1 MYADYAYLIV
11 ALPVLAFLLCLF
23 LGWHLPRGGGF
34 ITVLATLGAFI
45 VSLGIFFETYP
56 HEIVHQSMHWFAE
69 FNVGILIDPLALVML
84 LMVSFVVTLIHIY
97 GNGYMNGDPG
107 ADRYFAEA
115 ALFSASMLGL
125 VFAGVF
131 LVGPGV
137 IDSMLSAVI

>member
-45 VSLGIFFETYP
+45 VSLGIFSETYP

-69 FNVGILIDPLALVML
+69 FNVGIFSGTESPLRLRQPRRH
-84 LMVSFVVTLIHIY
+84 F
-97 GNGYMNGDPG
+97 
-107 ADRYFAEA
+107 
-115 ALFSASMLGL
+115 
-125 VFAGVF
+125 
-131 LVGPGV
+131 
-137 IDSMLSAVI
+137 